1 MRPLC
6 VLVACV
12 LTLAGACATS
22 SDEVAAEPAAA
33 STSEPVSVAPSAATS
48 LSNVEMTTS
57 STVQITSTIPQSTS
71 TSVATQDQA
80 TWDPEEGAVAL
91 ATIDSFYA
99 ALNSGDTEA
108 ALALV
113 HDARLAE
120 KLPIAIEGL
129 RSQFAS
135 NCTLGE
141 TQGLVKCTEDV
152 TDDLYGPAGI
162 TNQAFVNYWYRG
174 DKLIVD
180 NLGKGHQPFVCEGDP
195 TGESMS
201 FLMEFRVWA
210 AEAHPELERHWLW
223 GEPIDSTLSIP
234 CTVYPFRSPENATE
248 ISKIVP
254 EFVTQSDRWPTDGT

>member
-1 MRPLC
+1 MRALR

-22 SDEVAAEPAAA
+22 SDEVVVEPAAA

-48 LSNVEMTTS
+48 LSTVAMTTS
-57 STVQITSTIPQSTS
+57 TRVQITSTIPRSTS
-71 TSVATQDQA
+71 TSVATQDEA

-91 ATIDSFYA
+91 ATVDSFYA
-99 ALNSGDTEA
+99 AINSGDTEA

-113 HDARLAE
+113 HDARFAE

-129 RSQFAS
+129 RSQFAYD
-135 NCTLGE
+135 CTLGE
-141 TQGLVKCTEDV
+141 TQGLVNCTEDV

-162 TNQAFVNYWYRG
+162 TNQAFVNYWYHG
-174 DKLIVD
+174 DKLIAVD
-180 NLGKGHQPFVCEGDP
+180 GRHQSFVCESDP
-195 TGESMS
+195 TGDSLS

-210 AEAHPELERHWLW
+210 AEAHPELERYWVW
-223 GEPIDSTLSIP
+223 GAPIDSTLAIP
-234 CTVYPFRSPENATE
+234 CTVYPFRSPEDATE